1 MGNNLETESR
11 ENPFAGLQDEDY
23 ERLIPTVWNVIEVLL
38 AGEPGTASWHFTQG
52 RKLWVDHEKNGS
64 EESLQAAVA
73 NMQKAL
79 DLTPKDDKTVPEI
92 QANLGGMLL
101 HRYQTTGS
109 INDLESAQ
117 RELQGSISGTP
128 ADSEHRAGILMTMA
142 LVMRSR
148 YERMGVL
155 SDLQSAAEHAQM
167 AIKAAP
173 AEGRKQARIHI
184 WLASVLRSLYER
196 TGAMADMERSLD
208 HARTAVQLHA
218 ERGEA
223 KTVGDVLDSGKD
235 TFTGAVSTLAN
246 ILYTRYLRTGDTR
259 DLDEALL
266 RLHEALAAVPEHELT
281 AVDLQGNLAN
291 MLRSRYD
298 RQGKD
303 EDLNEAIRLA
313 KKALDLTPGNH
324 QDRAMRLSSL
334 ASIMSGL
341 PSFLDVAITHTQE
354 AIVIT
359 PEDHTDRPMWM
370 TTLANRLIERYN
382 STRSPDTL
390 EQAIEWAEKAAD
402 STPSNHPDL
411 TLRLNNL
418 AAKIQRRGP
427 GERDEENRDLAL
439 GLYIRAFE
447 CSVGAPSDRIHAAR
461 RAVELLVRREE
472 WSQAHLLAERA
483 MRIVPTVCSRQLS
496 RDDQQYAMS
505 QMSGLA
511 ADACSLALRAS
522 DYGAIDD
529 GPTRAIQYVEHGR
542 GLIIR
547 YLIEGKEDLSGIDG
561 VSPQLAN
568 EIERLRYKAFLT
580 IRPDE
585 HPAVRE
591 QLARE
596 REKAA
601 AELDGILQGISQTEL
616 TAEQLNSCAD
626 EGPIVIVNVSDIGS
640 DALIISPTLKVLGG
654 RRSSISRLKLPQ
666 LQGSQI
672 MQYRA
677 FGIIQGGTRHAM
689 VVGNSTAGVD
699 NSQQLRTFLAWLW
712 SSCVRPV
719 LEELGFA
726 NAPQARRDASMVDTH
741 QLPRIWWIGTGLAAN
756 LPFHAAGI
764 HSLGSTHES
773 ILSYAVSSYTPTIKA
788 LRHARKNAA
797 LTTAQAHRVLM
808 ATMSRTPGMADL
820 PGVEKEATAIGG
832 VISHPHQAEQL
843 PQPSVEDVLQRLQQC
858 TVAHFACHGAS
869 DFLDP
874 ARSFLALQ
882 GPSTQEPDRLTVQK
896 VLEADLGRAYLAYL
910 SACSTA
916 DSQALKLADEALHL
930 ASSFQVA
937 GFGHVV
943 ASMRRVNDTISAK
956 LAGVFYRNLL
966 RADSIEGNRAVADA
980 LHDAVTA
987 IRSSAYSGMNLVE
1000 HPLYWAQY
1008 VHFGA

>member
-1 MGNNLETESR
+1 MGNNLETETR

-23 ERLIPTVWNVIEVLL
+23 ERLIPTIWNVIEVLL

-64 EESLQAAVA
+64 EDSLQAAVA

-109 INDLESAQ
+109 ISDLESAQ

-128 ADSEHRAGILMTMA
+128 PDSEHRAGILMTMA

-173 AEGRKQARIHI
+173 AE
-184 WLASVLRSLYER
+184 
-196 TGAMADMERSLD
+196 DMERSLD

-266 RLHEALAAVPEHELT
+266 RLHEALAGVPEHELT

-291 MLRSRYD
+291 ILRSRYD

-303 EDLNEAIRLA
+303 EDLSEAIRLA
-313 KKALDLTPGNH
+313 KKALDLTPGKH

-341 PSFLDVAITHTQE
+341 PSFLDEAITHTQE

-370 TTLANRLIERYN
+370 TTLSNRLIERYN
-382 STRSPDTL
+382 STCSPDTL
-390 EQAIEWAEKAAD
+390 EQAIEWAKKAAD

-418 AAKIQRRGP
+418 AAKIQRRGS
-427 GERDEENRDLAL
+427 GERDEENHDLAL

-447 CSVGAPSDRIHAAR
+447 CSVGGPSDRIHAAR

-483 MRIVPTVCSRQLS
+483 MKIVPTVCSRQLS

-522 DYGAIDD
+522 DYGTIDD
-529 GPTRAIQYVEHGR
+529 GPTHAIRYVEHGR

-561 VSPQLAN
+561 VSPQLAT
-568 EIERLRYKAFLT
+568 ETERLRYKASLT

-626 EGPIVIVNVSDIGS
+626 EGPIVIVNVSEIGS
-640 DALIISPTLKVLGG
+640 DALIISPTLRVLGG
-654 RRSSISRLKLPQ
+654 QPSSISRLKLPQ

-677 FGIIQGGTRHAM
+677 FGIIQGDTRHAM
-689 VVGNSTAGVD
+689 VVGNNVAGVD
-699 NSQQLRTFLAWLW
+699 SSQQFRTLLAWLW
-712 SSCVRPV
+712 STCVRPV

-726 NAPQARRDASMVDTH
+726 NAAQVRRDASMVDAH
-741 QLPRIWWIGTGLAAN
+741 ELPRIWWIGTGLAAN
-756 LPFHAAGI
+756 LLPFHAAGI
-764 HSLGSTHES
+764 HSLGSTQES
-773 ILSYAVSSYTPTIKA
+773 MLSYAVSSYTPTIKA
-788 LRHARKNAA
+788 LRHARKSAA
-797 LTTAQAHRVLM
+797 LATAQAHRVLM

-820 PGVEKEATAIGG
+820 PGVEKEATAIGA
-832 VISHPHQAEQL
+832 VISHPHQAEHL
-843 PQPSVEDVLQRLQQC
+843 PQPSAEDVLQRLQQC

-869 DFLDP
+869 DLLDP

-896 VLEADLGRAYLAYL
+896 VLEADLGRTYLAYL

-966 RADSIEGNRAVADA
+966 RACSIDGNRAVADA